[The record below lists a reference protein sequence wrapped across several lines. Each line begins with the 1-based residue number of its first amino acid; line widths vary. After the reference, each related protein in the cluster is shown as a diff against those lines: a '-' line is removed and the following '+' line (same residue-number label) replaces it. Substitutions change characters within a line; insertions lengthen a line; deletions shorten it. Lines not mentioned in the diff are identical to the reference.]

1 MESEARRAAR
11 KSDLFGHERF
21 DRSQPV
27 EEHSHGLGEHVT
39 EHPSDC
45 AYCPICATIAV
56 VRKTRPEV
64 LDHLATAARELIAAA
79 GIILEEAGEIV
90 GGMPKE
96 AASED
101 EPEAS
106 ADGKVHR
113 IHPR

>member
-11 KSDLFGHERF
+11 KSDLFGHETA
-21 DRSQPV
+21 DRSQTQAP
-27 EEHSHGLGEHVT
+27 GGHVA

-64 LDHLATAARELIAAA
+64 LDHLAAAARELIVAA

-90 GGMPKE
+90 GTAPKDDPAPE
-96 AASED
+96 SPASD
-101 EPEAS
+101 TT
-106 ADGKVHR
+106 DGKVHR
-113 IHPR
+113 LHPR

>member
-1 MESEARRAAR
+1 MESEGRRAAR
-11 KSDLFGHERF
+11 KSDLFGHEKF
-21 DRSQPV
+21 DRSQPAPA
-27 EEHSHGLGEHVT
+27 EGHAFEHA
-39 EHPSDC
+39 SDC

-64 LDHLATAARELIAAA
+64 LDHLAAAARELIVAA

-96 AASED
+96 GSAPAEEPTAAS
-101 EPEAS
+101 
-106 ADGKVHR
+106 DGKVHR

>member
-1 MESEARRAAR
+1 MEFEARRAAR
-11 KSDLFGHERF
+11 KSDLFGHDTF
-21 DRSQPV
+21 DRSQPSPS
-27 EEHSHGLGEHVT
+27 EGHAS

-64 LDHLATAARELIAAA
+64 LDHLAAAARELIVAA

-90 GGMPKE
+90 GAAPKE
-96 AASED
+96 GSEHVD
-101 EPEAS
+101 EPGAES
-106 ADGKVHR
+106 DRKVHR